1 MTTNFADKLHHASE
15 KNQSLLCVGLDPDL
29 RLMPIEDV
37 FEFNREIIDATSDL
51 VCCYKPNLAFY
62 EALGPRGL
70 DSLRR
75 TVQYV
80 PEGIPV
86 LGDVKRGDIGNTA
99 HACAAALF
107 DYYGFDAVTV
117 NPYMGEDSV
126 TPFLEYTDK
135 GIFVVC
141 RTSNP
146 GSGDF
151 QSLPITRAN
160 GEQQPLY
167 MEVADRCNQ
176 WNSAGNVGLVVGAT
190 YPEELRKVREH
201 CPELPIL
208 VPGIGAQ
215 GGDLSA
221 SVINGA
227 NQLGGGLI
235 ITSSRQIL
243 YAYRGN
249 DDGRG
254 AENTPL
260 NSLSYQAYQSLYK
273 NHFSMHAKKA
283 LAFDIAMDCTRQVP
297 YNNKITHSPDPFDMS
312 NVFWGYSYQEHY
324 ESQDEDFAQPARDA
338 ALSLRDHINE
348 FRSATNDFWPED
360 NASAVLNRRRSPN
373 AQAAPLRRQRVGN

>member
-86 LGDVKRGDIGNTA
+86 LGDAKRGDIGNTA

-146 GSGDF
+146 GSGDY

-160 GEQQPLY
+160 GEQQTLY

-190 YPEELRKVREH
+190 YPEELRQVREH

-215 GGDLSA
+215 GGDLRA

-249 DDGRG
+249 EQGQG
-254 AENTPL
+254 AGKTPV
-260 NSLSYQAYQSLYK
+260 NSLSYQARQSFHK
-273 NHFSMHAKKA
+273 NPFSMYAERA
-283 LAFDIAMDCTRQVP
+283 LALDNAMDIAMDNARQISYKDQIKHP
-297 YNNKITHSPDPFDMS
+297 PDPFDKS
-312 NVFWGYSYQEHY
+312 NVFIGYSSQEHY

-360 NASAVLNRRRSPN
+360 NASRVLPRRSSPN
-373 AQAAPLRRQRVGN
+373 AQAAPLRRQ

>member
-1 MTTNFADKLHHASE
+1 M
-15 KNQSLLCVGLDPDL
+15 GLDPDHG
-29 RLMPIEDV
+29 LMPIDDV
-37 FEFNREIIDATSDL
+37 FAFNREIIDATCDL

-70 DSLRR
+70 VSLRR
-75 TVQYV
+75 TVQYASLK
-80 PEGIPV
+80 GIPV

-99 HACAAALF
+99 SACAAAIF

-117 NPYMGEDSV
+117 NPYMGEDSLA
-126 TPFLEYTDK
+126 PFLEYTDK

-146 GSGDF
+146 GSGDL
-151 QSLPITRAN
+151 QSLLVSREN
-160 GEQQPLY
+160 GEQRPLY
-167 MEVADRCNQ
+167 MEVAARCNE
-176 WNSAGNVGLVVGAT
+176 WNTYGNVGLVVGAT
-190 YPEELRKVREH
+190 YPEELGQVRAQ
-201 CPELPIL
+201 CPNLPIL
-208 VPGIGAQ
+208 LPGIGAQ
-215 GGDLSA
+215 GGDLCA
-221 SVINGA
+221 SIASG
-227 NQLGGGLI
+227 LDSRGGGLI

-243 YAYRGN
+243 YASRGN

-260 NSLSYQAYQSLYK
+260 NSLYYQAHQSLYK

-348 FRSATNDFWPED
+348 FRSATNDFRPED

>member
-1 MTTNFADKLHHASE
+1 MTTNFADKLRRASE
-15 KNQSLLCVGLDPDL
+15 SNQSLLCVGLDPDP
-29 RLMPIEDV
+29 RLMPIDDV

-62 EALGPRGL
+62 EALGLSGL

-75 TVQYV
+75 TVEHV

-99 HACAAALF
+99 RACAAALF

-117 NPYMGEDSV
+117 NPYMGGDSL

-146 GSGDF
+146 DSGDF

-160 GEQQPLY
+160 GEQHPLY

-190 YPEELRKVREH
+190 YPEELRQVREH

-215 GGDLSA
+215 GGDLHA
-221 SVINGA
+221 SVVNGA
-227 NQLGGGLI
+227 NPLGGGLI

-249 DDGRG
+249 DHAQSVGTAPDISMSQE
-254 AENTPL
+254 AC
-260 NSLSYQAYQSLYK
+260 QSLRKSNFSDYAK
-273 NHFSMHAKKA
+273 NALTIDLSLRFSLKPQIKKSTDSFENA
-283 LAFDIAMDCTRQVP
+283 SYIF
-297 YNNKITHSPDPFDMS
+297 
-312 NVFWGYSYQEHY
+312 GYFSGANGAH
-324 ESQDEDFAQPARDA
+324 DGLHNADFAQSARDA
-338 ALSLRDHINE
+338 ALSLRDRINE
-348 FRSATNDFWPED
+348 CRVEAT
-360 NASAVLNRRRSPN
+360 ARA
-373 AQAAPLRRQRVGN
+373 